1 MAENQSLVARRRRA
15 VLARHDLAVGAAH
28 PKRKGANEDRPV
40 GQSRLGNIVEPCRI
54 RYARQ
59 DGDRAHGSPCPAA
72 GLRAGATDYA
82 GTGKKFPPTVLVAR
96 RVLADRST
104 RSNMKCSASGGSS
117 SVEIAM
123 DAIGRTL
130 WAIIEG
136 YIPCDD
142 WPEAQENAR

>member
-1 MAENQSLVARRRRA
+1 MLVGSIRTPRRPSEGSSLTAKAGPRRKRSA
-15 VLARHDLAVGAAH
+15 
-28 PKRKGANEDRPV
+28 PK
-40 GQSRLGNIVEPCRI
+40 PCRI